1 VKRGGDD
8 RYFPRRAGDDR
19 KGATRLPDAGDD
31 DGTERY
37 IILEYYARRVAF
49 FFFFAAFANASVAGK
64 LTTRRF
70 QRT

>member
-8 RYFPRRAGDDR
+8 RYFLRRAGDDR
-19 KGATRLPDAGDD
+19 KGATRRPDAGDD
-31 DGTERY
+31 DRTERY

-49 FFFFAAFANASVAGK
+49 SFFAAFANASVAGK

>member
-1 VKRGGDD
+1 VTTDISFGE
-8 RYFPRRAGDDR
+8 P
-19 KGATRLPDAGDD
+19 AT
-31 DGTERY
+31 TERGRRDAPTPGTTIERNGY
-37 IILEYYARRVAF
+37 IILEYYARRVA